1 MTNNDIEGIL
11 KMRMAVYQEGIK
23 AGFWTDL
30 NQSGAS
36 ELMDYLFPKS
46 GQLAYYNLLMEMM
59 KSEHGML
66 TGGVYFLFKMPVQV
80 EKEIAD
86 FLKSHDVNLTSLVP
100 NAETYLKE
108 MDTIITDHRFD
119 IVCVGSFAGNTLD
132 NLLRLC
138 ASHYRHAFANNV
150 KSFPYFE

>member
-46 GQLAYYNLLMEMM
+46 GQLAYYNLLMEMI
-59 KSEHGML
+59 KSEHVML
-66 TGGVYFLFKMPVQV
+66 TGGVYFLFKMPVQM
-80 EKEIAD
+80 EKEIANY
-86 FLKSHDVNLTSLVP
+86 LKSHEKGKRNYFQMGTYNLALRTCMKTRIIFTKRDVL
-100 NAETYLKE
+100 E
-108 MDTIITDHRFD
+108 
-119 IVCVGSFAGNTLD
+119 
-132 NLLRLC
+132 
-138 ASHYRHAFANNV
+138 
-150 KSFPYFE
+150 